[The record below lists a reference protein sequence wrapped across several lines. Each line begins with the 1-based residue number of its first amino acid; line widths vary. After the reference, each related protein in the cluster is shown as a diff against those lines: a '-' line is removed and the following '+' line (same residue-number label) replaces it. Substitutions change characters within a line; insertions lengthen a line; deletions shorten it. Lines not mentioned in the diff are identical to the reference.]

1 MIGEGDMRQK
11 QKNIPIE
18 RQVASINTDY
28 VRSVQRQVTHK
39 KSKKIRLFKRLSIFG
54 VLSVIIIGF
63 FVSTLINSKST
74 LEEKKLQ
81 KEQVTEE
88 LAKVQEEQE
97 ILKLQ
102 ISKLNDDEYIGK
114 LLRKEYFLSE
124 EGEIIFTLPDK
135 EEK

>member
-1 MIGEGDMRQK
+1 MRQK

-18 RQVASINTDY
+18 KHVASINTDY
-28 VRSVQRQVTHK
+28 VRSVQRQETHK
-39 KSKKIRLFKRLSIFG
+39 KSKKIRLYKRLSVFG

-74 LEEKKLQ
+74 LEEKKIQ
-81 KEQVTEE
+81 KEQVVEE

-135 EEK
+135 EGK